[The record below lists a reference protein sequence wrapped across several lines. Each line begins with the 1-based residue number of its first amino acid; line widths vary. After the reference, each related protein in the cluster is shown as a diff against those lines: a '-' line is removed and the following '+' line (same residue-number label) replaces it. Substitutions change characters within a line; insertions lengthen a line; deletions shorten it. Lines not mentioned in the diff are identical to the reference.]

1 MNNICSF
8 AYQLFS
14 NSQKPKKMET
24 KILTEVN
31 SIAQA
36 LSKLS
41 INLSD
46 RRSID
51 YLLEN
56 FTDDELKTELV
67 KFSRDYLL
75 STVQNEIAA
84 QKRYKRKLGTFE
96 DLIKYLLKNVCS
108 RDAFRPSMCKVY
120 NDQKKGN
127 LVATDAH
134 LLACLPLQNL
144 PISDKLDNRCKED
157 LNDYHKIYSYPE
169 NSFKLDKYGDLVNED
184 LQEKYPD
191 YMQILPEV
199 NYLDYPY
206 FSINPYL
213 FNGLKAINKIA
224 KKLKIDVFLIKL
236 SCLEYSAYLNLS
248 LLVRYIDLHQKL
260 YGNYAFLALTRNGYD
275 NNKCLYNVDITER
288 YRLLI
293 MPCIKTDEDIFLD
306 LDL

>member
-1 MNNICSF
+1 
-8 AYQLFS
+8 
-14 NSQKPKKMET
+14 MET
-24 KILTEVN
+24 SISTTIN
-31 SIAQA
+31 PIAQA
-36 LSKLS
+36 LSKLAN
-41 INLSD
+41 NLSD
-46 RRSID
+46 RRSLD

-56 FTDDELKTELV
+56 YDEETLKIELV
-67 KFSRDYLL
+67 NFSKTYLI
-75 STVQNEIAA
+75 STVQDEI
-84 QKRYKRKLGTFE
+84 QSMKKYKRKLSTFE
-96 DLIKYLLKNVCS
+96 DLVKYLVKNVCS
-108 RDAFRPSMCKVY
+108 KDAFRPAMCKVY

-134 LLACLPLQNL
+134 ILACLPLKNL
-144 PISDKLDNRCKED
+144 PISDKLDNICKED
-157 LNDYHKIYSYPE
+157 LNDYHRIYSYPE

-184 LQEKYPD
+184 LQDKYPE
-191 YMQILPEV
+191 YMQILPET

-213 FNGLKAINKIA
+213 FNGLKTISKIA
-224 KKLKIDVFLIKL
+224 KKLKIDVFFIKL

-275 NNKCLYNVDITER
+275 GNKCLYNVDITENF
-288 YRLLI
+288 RLLI

>member
-1 MNNICSF
+1 
-8 AYQLFS
+8 
-14 NSQKPKKMET
+14 MET
-24 KILTEVN
+24 TILTEVN
-31 SIAQA
+31 PITQA
-36 LSKLS
+36 LSKLAN
-41 INLSD
+41 NLSD

-75 STVQNEIAA
+75 STVQSEIAA
-84 QKRYKRKLGTFE
+84 QKRYKRKLGTFD
-96 DLIKYLLKNVCS
+96 DLIKYLLKKVCS
-108 RDAFRPSMCKVY
+108 KDPFRPSMCKVY
-120 NDQKKGN
+120 NDQEKGN

-134 LLACLPLQNL
+134 ILACLPLQNL
-144 PISDKLDNRCKED
+144 PISDTLDNICKENISD
-157 LNDYHKIYSYPE
+157 VYRIYSYPE
-169 NSFKLDKYGDLVNED
+169 NSFKLDKYNDLINED
-184 LQEKYPD
+184 LEDRYPD
-191 YMQILPEV
+191 YMQILPKI

-213 FNGLKAINKIA
+213 FNGLKTISKIA
-224 KKLKIDVFLIKL
+224 KKLKIEFFMIRLN
-236 SCLEYSAYLNLS
+236 CLEYSAYLNLS

-275 NNKCLYNVDITER
+275 GNQCLYNVDITEK

-293 MPCIKTDEDIFLD
+293 MPMIKKDEDIFLD

>member
-24 KILTEVN
+24 TTLTEVN
-31 SIAQA
+31 PIAQA
-36 LSKLS
+36 LSKLT

-56 FTDDELKTELV
+56 FTDDELKKELV

-75 STVQNEIAA
+75 STVQSEIAA
-84 QKRYKRKLGTFE
+84 LKRYKRKLCTFD
-96 DLIKYLLKNVCS
+96 DLIKYLLKNVCTK
-108 RDAFRPSMCKVY
+108 DGLRPAMCKVY

-134 LLACLPLQNL
+134 ILACLPLKNL
-144 PISDKLDNRCKED
+144 PISDTLDNICSIDGETNYFLYKC
-157 LNDYHKIYSYPE
+157 PE
-169 NSFKLDKYGDLVNED
+169 NSFKLDKYGDIINED
-184 LQEKYPD
+184 LEDKYPD

-213 FNGLKAINKIA
+213 FNGLKTISKIA
-224 KKLKIDVFLIKL
+224 KKLKVEFFMIRLN
-236 SCLEYSAYLNLS
+236 CLEYSAYLNLS

-275 NNKCLYNVDITER
+275 GNNCLYNVDITER

-293 MPCIKTDEDIFLD
+293 MPMIKKDEDIFLD